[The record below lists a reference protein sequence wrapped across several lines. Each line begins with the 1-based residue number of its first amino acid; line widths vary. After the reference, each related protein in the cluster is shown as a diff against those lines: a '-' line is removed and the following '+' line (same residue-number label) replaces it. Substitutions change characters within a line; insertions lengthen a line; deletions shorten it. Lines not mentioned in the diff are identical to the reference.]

1 MDGRG
6 HDIPEWDE
14 LVDLIPGMF
23 PVPRGCLRML
33 NGNIVSINSPSH
45 ADSHAISPSIR
56 VPTMAPQLR
65 AQYTRSLRLTR
76 WRHAC
81 LDFTADRSAKVRRMV
96 IKTSSYA

>member
-45 ADSHAISPSIR
+45 ADSHAI
-56 VPTMAPQLR
+56 
-65 AQYTRSLRLTR
+65 
-76 WRHAC
+76 
-81 LDFTADRSAKVRRMV
+81 
-96 IKTSSYA
+96 